1 MALLHEIWAPG
12 SKSDRYNGNIFLERR
27 QTRFFIF
34 PDCSMYPPSLREDR
48 KSKRFS
54 NQKLLRS
61 ENGPLWWVWC
71 DRPLRRHAMHRRRKN
86 QTCRGKSGRLAPRTA
101 NMPPLQSRMTPK
113 KGEESFNKGPC
124 CAQNSEKC
132 SPKGSALA
140 PILSL
145 LRGGPREFKSQ
156 VCTAQPT
163 PAGCAS
169 GFLGPAPLKISTE
182 AILSAHPS
190 TGLDR
195 PEYRAHLSPN
205 HGL

>member
-12 SKSDRYNGNIFLERR
+12 PKSDRYNGNLFLERR

-113 KGEESFNKGPC
+113 KEAETQSRP
-124 CAQNSEKC
+124 
-132 SPKGSALA
+132 LA
-140 PILSL
+140 A
-145 LRGGPREFKSQ
+145 
-156 VCTAQPT
+156 CHM
-163 PAGCAS
+163 
-169 GFLGPAPLKISTE
+169 E
-182 AILSAHPS
+182 AIGEFPPGALGLALWHRRCQLGDSGPLYMHSEPVLGSRFSAPS
-190 TGLDR
+190 PAYTQLGKRGVVTLVSGGWAETR
-195 PEYRAHLSPN
+195 NAK
-205 HGL
+205 